1 MSFIV
6 ENKNYIEL
14 PANYNCLSQGH
25 RKKVREQYIE
35 LQDGKCFFC
44 KNSLKG
50 KVSLAVEEKKINK
63 NLFPKGFFDYPVHLH
78 HDHDT
83 GMTLGAVHAICNA
96 VLWQYYGE

>member
-14 PANYNCLSQGH
+14 PVNYNRLSQGH
-25 RKKVREQYIE
+25 RKKVRDQYIE
-35 LQDGKCFFC
+35 LQEGRCFFC
-44 KNSLKG
+44 KDPLKG
-50 KVSLAVEEKKINK
+50 KVPFLIKEKKIKK
-63 NLFPKGFFDYPVHLH
+63 NLFPEGFFNYPVHLH

-96 VLWQYYGE
+96 VLWQYYGK

>member
-14 PANYNCLSQGH
+14 PANYYRLSQGR

-35 LQDGKCFFC
+35 LQKGNCFFC
-44 KNSLKG
+44 KNPLKG
-50 KVSLAVEEKKINK
+50 KVPLAIKEKKINK
-63 NLFPKGFFDYPVHLH
+63 NLFPEGFFDYPVHLH
-78 HDHDT
+78 HDHNT

-96 VLWQYYGE
+96 VLWQYLGE